1 MASHEQYMRRAI
13 ELAEKGRGKT
23 NPNPMVGAVIVKD
36 GAVVGEGYHEK
47 AGRPHAEVNA
57 LRAAGEKAKGATM
70 YVTLEPC
77 PTQGRT
83 PPCTEAI
90 ITAGLDEVLVGLTDP
105 NPQVSGR
112 GVDQLRKA
120 GIKVSTNI
128 LVDEIKRQNEAYRKY
143 ITTSRPFVLVKIA
156 MSLDGKVATKTG
168 ESRWISGEKSRL
180 IVHRLRNEYDAAMV
194 GIGTVLKDN
203 PRLDVRLK
211 KGEAKQPLRVV
222 VDSQGRTPPN
232 SWLVQLASGIPTIVA
247 TTQKM
252 PVKKM
257 TTLAKSQVEVLVLPE
272 KDGLVDLSE
281 LLAELGRR
289 QMVSV
294 MVEGGPTLNT
304 ALIKQGL
311 VDKLLFFISPKIIG
325 RDGLNFFA
333 EAGGEQLK
341 EAINLTLGGMTKI
354 GEDLVVE
361 AYV

>member
-1 MASHEQYMRRAI
+1 MSDEMYMRRAM
-13 ELAEKGRGKT
+13 ELAEKGRGRT
-23 NPNPMVGAVIVKD
+23 NPNPMVGAVIIKD

-47 AGRPHAEVNA
+47 VGRPHAEINA
-57 LRAAGEKAKGATM
+57 LRAAEEKAKGAVM

-77 PTQGRT
+77 PTHGRT

-90 ITAGLDEVLVGLTDP
+90 IAAELDQVAVGLTDP

-112 GVDQLRKA
+112 GIDQLKKA

-128 LVDEIKRQNEAYRKY
+128 LRDRIKRQNEAYIKY
-143 ITTSRPFVLVKIA
+143 ITSGRPFVLAKIA

-168 ESRWISGEKSRL
+168 ESRWISGDEARL
-180 IVHRLRNEYDAAMV
+180 VVHRLRNEYDAVLV

-211 KGEAKQPLRVV
+211 KEEAKQPLRVV
-222 VDSQGRTPPN
+222 VDSQGQTPTN
-232 SWLVQLASGIPTIVA
+232 SWLVQLALEIPTIVA

-252 PVKKM
+252 PVKKI
-257 TTLAKSQVEVLVLPE
+257 TALTKSQVEVLVLPE
-272 KDGLVDLSE
+272 KDGMVDLSE
-281 LLAELGRR
+281 LLSELGRR
-289 QMVSV
+289 EMVSV

-311 VDKLLFFISPKIIG
+311 VDKFIFFIAPKIIG

-333 EAGGEQLK
+333 DAGGAELK
-341 EAINLTLGGMTKI
+341 EVINLVPAEIKRI
-354 GEDLVVE
+354 GEDLMVE